1 MKTVHVS
8 LYSLVIVFA
17 IVNAAIAQPNQNR
30 RLPEGTVSH
39 RDIDYVGDGHERHM
53 LDLYLPPGEAA
64 APRPLVIWIH
74 GGAWLAGDK
83 NNCPALVLLRDGY
96 AVASINYRLSQHA
109 TFPAQSYDC
118 KAAIRW
124 LRAHAEEYQLDPD
137 RFGVW
142 GASAGGHL
150 VALMGTAGDVEE
162 LEGDLGTTGVSSR
175 VQAVCDY
182 FGPSDFPNIA
192 AHCTEISRLDH
203 AAPNSPEAR
212 LIGGAISELADTAIA
227 VSPITYVT
235 EDDPPFLIVHGDQD
249 PTVPVRQSEVLHS
262 ALEEAGVDSTLIIIE
277 GGGHGGFG
285 ENDPRNE
292 VREFFNQHLQVAHD
306 E

>member
-1 MKTVHVS
+1 MKP
-8 LYSLVIVFA
+8 LLLSLVAFIAFVA
-17 IVNAAIAQPNQNR
+17 EAEAQPERNR
-30 RLPEGTVSH
+30 RLPEGAVAH
-39 RDIDYVGDGHERHM
+39 RDVDYVGDGHERHT
-53 LDLYLPPGEAA
+53 LDLYLPSEEAA
-64 APRPLVIWIH
+64 SPRPLVIWIH
-74 GGAWLAGDK
+74 GGAWLGGNKD
-83 NNCPALVLLRDGY
+83 NCPALFLLREGY

-124 LRAHAEEYQLDPD
+124 LRSNAEEYQLDPD
-137 RFGVW
+137 NFGVW

-162 LEGDLGTTGVSSR
+162 LEGDLGTTGVSSE

-182 FGPSDFPNIA
+182 FGPSDFPNID

-203 AAPNSPEAR
+203 AAADSPEAR
-212 LIGGAISELADTAIA
+212 LIGGAISEMPDEAVA

-235 EDDPPFLIVHGDQD
+235 EDDPPFLIVHGDAD
-249 PTVPVRQSEVLHS
+249 PIVPFLQSQVLHD
-262 ALEEAGVDSTLIIIE
+262 ALVAAEIESELIVIE

-285 ENDPRNE
+285 EQDPREE
-292 VREFFNQHLQVAHD
+292 VRTFFDRHLK